1 MPLLVSSSTYNDE
14 TESPHS
20 LLRVRTA
27 SEVRTLAARLGALLP
42 DRRIVVGLRDQAT
55 QHRVA
60 DALHAACRQ
69 GRVGALMATI
79 ISETLSSYLYG
90 WEPDKTAYGDPIAH
104 AVAVLNLA
112 AGGTGG
118 AVVQVRP
125 TGTTLTDRAIMELVR
140 TVLLLD

>member
-1 MPLLVSSSTYNDE
+1 MDDDIYVL
-14 TESPHS
+14 
-20 LLRVRTA
+20 TA

-69 GRVGALMATI
+69 GRVGVLMATI

-90 WEPDKTAYGDPIAH
+90 WEPDETVYADPIAH

-125 TGTTLTDRAIMELVR
+125 TGDLVGDPQVVR
-140 TVLLLD
+140 LVWATAHRG